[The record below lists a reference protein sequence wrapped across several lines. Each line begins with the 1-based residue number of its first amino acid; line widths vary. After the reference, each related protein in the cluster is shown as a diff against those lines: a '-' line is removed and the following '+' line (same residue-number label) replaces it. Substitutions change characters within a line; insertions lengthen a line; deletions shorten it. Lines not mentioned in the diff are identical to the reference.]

1 MKMKKLLLLLTIC
14 AMAMPAIAQKAGV
27 VNKINTDEFVNK
39 IGFINQNDT
48 SFVFTGERPAI
59 VDFSATWCGPCRALA
74 PVLEEL
80 ATDFKGKVDFYC
92 IDVDSNRELATSL
105 QIRSIPFIIFFPKNG
120 TPKTLTGSLPKEVLA
135 GKIKELFLNK

>member
-59 VDFSATWCGPCRALA
+59 VDFSAT
-74 PVLEEL
+74 
-80 ATDFKGKVDFYC
+80 
-92 IDVDSNRELATSL
+92 
-105 QIRSIPFIIFFPKNG
+105 
-120 TPKTLTGSLPKEVLA
+120 
-135 GKIKELFLNK
+135 

>member
-1 MKMKKLLLLLTIC
+1 MKKIIILLMVCVL
-14 AMAMPAIAQKAGV
+14 AMPAIAQKAGV

-80 ATDFKGKVDFYC
+80 AKEYQGKVDFYC
-92 IDVDSNRELATSL
+92 IDVDANRQLATSL
-105 QIRSIPFIIFFPKNG
+105 QIRSIPFLIFFPKNG
-120 TPKTLTGSLPKEVLA
+120 KPKTITGGHPKEVLKA
-135 GKIKELFLNK
+135 KINEILLHKK